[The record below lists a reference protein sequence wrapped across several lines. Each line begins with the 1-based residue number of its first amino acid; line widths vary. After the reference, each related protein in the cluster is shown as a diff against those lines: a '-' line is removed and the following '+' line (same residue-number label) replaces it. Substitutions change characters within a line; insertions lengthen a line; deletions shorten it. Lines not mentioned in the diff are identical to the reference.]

1 VNAATDSGRAVTGAD
16 LQPRPASTGA
26 AAPIVQATQLSKW
39 YGQVSGLN
47 DVTAAIPGGITGLL
61 GPNGAGKSTF
71 MKLMTG
77 QLKPSKGT
85 ITVFGEPMWGN
96 PAIYARIGFCPE
108 QDAFYDR
115 MTGLEWVTALVRLNG
130 LGEAEALEAARRA
143 LDRVDLLDAAGK
155 KIGAYSKGMRQRVK
169 LAQAL
174 VHDPELLILD
184 EPLSGM
190 DPLMRRKTIRFIKD
204 WARAGKHIIVSSH
217 ILHEIESMTSNI
229 LLINNGRILAEG
241 NVHAIRELIDTHP
254 HTVYV
259 RGADPRALARRFL
272 AQDDVRS
279 LRFEPGAVI
288 IETERPDAF
297 YARLTAL
304 AASGECGSIDEVT
317 SPDDNLQAVF
327 RYLVKQ

>member
-1 VNAATDSGRAVTGAD
+1 MSAGIVSAD
-16 LQPRPASTGA
+16 H
-26 AAPIVQATQLSKW
+26 VSKW
-39 YGQVSGLN
+39 YGQVIGLN
-47 DVTAAIPGGITGLL
+47 DVSVTVPPGITGLL

-71 MKLMTG
+71 MKLITG
-77 QLKPSKGT
+77 QLKPSKGSV
-85 ITVFGEPMWGN
+85 TVLGEPIWRN
-96 PAIYARIGFCPE
+96 PHLYFQIGFCPE

-130 LGEAEALEAARRA
+130 LGEKEGTAAAVRA
-143 LDRVDLLDAAGK
+143 LTAVDLMDAAHK

-169 LAQAL
+169 LAQAI
-174 VHDPELLILD
+174 VHDPQLLILD

-190 DPLMRRKTIRFIKD
+190 DPLARRKSIRLIRE
-204 WARAGKHIIVSSH
+204 WARAGKSIIVSSH

-241 NVHAIRELIDTHP
+241 NVHSIRELIDTHP
-254 HTVYV
+254 HTVFV

-272 AQDDVRS
+272 AEDDVLS
-279 LRFEPGAVI
+279 LRFEPGAVV
-288 IETERPDAF
+288 IETAKPDSF
-297 YARLTAL
+297 YARLTSL
-304 AASGECGSIDEVT
+304 ATSGEAGSIDEVT

>member
-1 VNAATDSGRAVTGAD
+1 VTLPSATAEPERQSAAGA
-16 LQPRPASTGA
+16 
-26 AAPIVQATQLSKW
+26 IVQATQLSKW

-47 DVTAAIPGGITGLL
+47 DVTAAIPPGITGLL

-71 MKLMTG
+71 MKLITG
-77 QLKPSKGT
+77 QIKPSKGSV
-85 ITVFGEPMWGN
+85 TVFGEPMWGN
-96 PAIYARIGFCPE
+96 PNIYRRIGFCPE
-108 QDAFYDR
+108 QDAFYER

-130 LGEAEALEAARRA
+130 ADDRDAVEAANRALEK
-143 LDRVDLLDAAGK
+143 VDLMEAANK

-184 EPLSGM
+184 EPLTGM
-190 DPLMRRKTIRFIKD
+190 DPLMRRKTVRFIKD
-204 WARAGKHIIVSSH
+204 WARAGKHIVVSSH
-217 ILHEIESMTSNI
+217 ILHEIEAMTSNI

-241 NVHAIRELIDTHP
+241 NVHSIRELIDTHP

-259 RGADPRALARRFL
+259 RASQPRALARKFL
-272 AQDDVRS
+272 AEDDVLS
-279 LRFEPGAVI
+279 LRFEPGAVVV
-288 IETERPDAF
+288 ETSRPDSF
-297 YARLTAL
+297 YARLTQL
-304 AASGECGSIDEVT
+304 AVSGEAGAVDEVT

>member
-1 VNAATDSGRAVTGAD
+1 MTATMAVPDPGSRVD
-16 LQPRPASTGA
+16 
-26 AAPIVQATQLSKW
+26 AAPAIIHATQLSKW

-47 DVTAAIPGGITGLL
+47 DVTAAIPPGITGLL

-71 MKLMTG
+71 MKLITG
-77 QLKPSKGT
+77 QIKPSKGSV
-85 ITVFGEPMWGN
+85 TVFGEPMWGN
-96 PAIYARIGFCPE
+96 PNIYRRLGFCPE
-108 QDAFYDR
+108 QDAFYER

-130 LGEAEALEAARRA
+130 LSDSEAGAAAQRALES
-143 LDRVDLLDAAGK
+143 VDLMDAANK

-190 DPLMRRKTIRFIKD
+190 DPLMRRKTVRLIKD
-204 WARAGKHIIVSSH
+204 WARAGKHIVVSSH
-217 ILHEIESMTSNI
+217 ILHEIEAMTSNI

-241 NVHAIRELIDTHP
+241 NVHSIRELIDTHP
-254 HTVYV
+254 HTVFV
-259 RGADPRALARRFL
+259 RGADPRALARKFL
-272 AQDDVRS
+272 AEDDVLS

-288 IETERPDAF
+288 IETSKPDSF
-297 YARLTAL
+297 YARLTQL
-304 AASGECGSIDEVT
+304 ATSGEAGSVDEVT

>member
-1 VNAATDSGRAVTGAD
+1 MSLAVPQPDGTRGRDG
-16 LQPRPASTGA
+16 G
-26 AAPIVQATQLSKW
+26 PIVQATQLSKW

-47 DVTAAIPGGITGLL
+47 DVTAAIPPGITGLL

-71 MKLMTG
+71 MKLITG
-77 QLKPSKGT
+77 QIKPSKGSV
-85 ITVFGEPMWGN
+85 TVFGEPMWGN
-96 PAIYARIGFCPE
+96 PNIYRRIGFCPE
-108 QDAFYDR
+108 QDAFYER

-130 LGEAEALEAARRA
+130 LTEAEAA
-143 LDRVDLLDAAGK
+143 DAATHALESVELMDAAHK

-190 DPLMRRKTIRFIKD
+190 DPLMRRKTVRLIKD
-204 WARAGKHIIVSSH
+204 WARTGKHIVVSSH
-217 ILHEIESMTSNI
+217 ILHEIEAMTSNI

-241 NVHAIRELIDTHP
+241 NVHSIRELIDTHP

-259 RGADPRALARRFL
+259 RGADPRALARKFL
-272 AQDDVRS
+272 AEDDVLS
-279 LRFEPGAVI
+279 LRFEPGAVV
-288 IETERPDAF
+288 IETSKPDSF
-297 YARLTAL
+297 YARLTHL
-304 AASGECGSIDEVT
+304 ATTGEAGTVDEVT

>member
-1 VNAATDSGRAVTGAD
+1 MSA
-16 LQPRPASTGA
+16 
-26 AAPIVQATQLSKW
+26 IVQATQLSKW

-47 DVTAAIPGGITGLL
+47 DVTATIPPGITGLL

-71 MKLMTG
+71 MKLITG
-77 QLKPSKGT
+77 QIKPSKGSV
-85 ITVFGEPMWGN
+85 TVFGEPMWGN
-96 PAIYARIGFCPE
+96 PAIYRRIGFCPE

-130 LGEAEALEAARRA
+130 LTEAEAASAATSALE
-143 LDRVDLLDAAGK
+143 RVELVDAANK

-190 DPLMRRKTIRFIKD
+190 DPLMRRKTVRLIKD
-204 WARAGKHIIVSSH
+204 WARGGKHIVVSSH
-217 ILHEIESMTSNI
+217 ILHEIEAMTSNI

-241 NVHAIRELIDTHP
+241 NVHSIRELIDTHP

-259 RGADPRALARRFL
+259 RGADPRALARKFL
-272 AQDDVRS
+272 AEDDVLS
-279 LRFEPGAVI
+279 LRFEPDAVV
-288 IETERPDAF
+288 IETSKPDAF
-297 YARLTAL
+297 YARLTQL
-304 AASGECGSIDEVT
+304 ATTGEAGAVDEVT

>member
-1 VNAATDSGRAVTGAD
+1 MSGA
-16 LQPRPASTGA
+16 
-26 AAPIVQATQLSKW
+26 IVQATQLSKW

-47 DVTAAIPGGITGLL
+47 DVTAAIPPGITGLL

-77 QLKPSKGT
+77 QIKPSKGA
-85 ITVFGEPMWGN
+85 ITVFGQSMWNN
-96 PAIYARIGFCPE
+96 PDVYRRIGFCPE

-115 MTGLEWVTALVRLNG
+115 MTGLEWITALVRLNG
-130 LGEAEALEAARRA
+130 VTDAEAAEAAKRA
-143 LDRVDLLDAAGK
+143 LERVDLMDAADK

-184 EPLSGM
+184 EPLTGM

-204 WARAGKHIIVSSH
+204 WARAGKHIVVSSH

-229 LLINNGRILAEG
+229 LLINNGRIVAEG
-241 NVHAIRELIDTHP
+241 NVHAIRDLIDTHP

-259 RGADPRALARRFL
+259 RGGDPRALARRFL
-272 AQDDVRS
+272 AEDDVLS
-279 LRFEPGAVI
+279 LRFEPGAVVV
-288 IETERPDAF
+288 ETSKPDSF
-297 YARLTAL
+297 YARLTHL
-304 AASGECGSIDEVT
+304 ATSAEAGSVDEVT